1 MKKKHDPDP
10 DPDQDP
16 QQSGQSDLDKNQIVD
31 QGKIPRRFSNLA
43 ETPFILKLNNFSCHG
58 YSKNISDIPVHTS
71 IGTVHCL
78 SKLSLKTFPKH

>member
-1 MKKKHDPDP
+1 MKKKH

-58 YSKNISDIPVHTS
+58 YSKNISDIPIYTIHRY
-71 IGTVHCL
+71 TVYR
-78 SKLSLKTFPKH
+78 SYP